1 MEVAV
6 SAPQLALDPQPT
18 LNVAPGV
25 CEPQSPTPM
34 PHATYAEL
42 LASPAIASP
51 SPKVRRWGHQVPCSL
66 EARLQA
72 LETDSDHSVPRGSP
86 SATSPGRPRL
96 PRTLSLSAGPAEDV
110 PKKQPLQE
118 WSPVR
123 VMQSLPSD
131 ASEDGPEGCEGGGG
145 EEGPTSDLAE
155 AAGISGKEVL
165 TSAPLRVLVPRND
178 CGPLLAPPA
187 ILVGADVAAE
197 DKENVHRQEIEKE
210 NVPRLDG
217 PSLLSSPSR

>member
-6 SAPQLALDPQPT
+6 SAPQLALDPDPPST
-18 LNVAPGV
+18 LNVAPAV
-25 CEPQSPTPM
+25 FEPQSPIPT

-51 SPKVRRWGHQVPCSL
+51 SPKIRRWGHRAPCSL

-72 LETDSDHSVPRGSP
+72 LETNSDHNVPRGSP
-86 SATSPGRPRL
+86 SATSPGRPRA
-96 PRTLSLSAGPAEDV
+96 PRALSLSAGPAEGV

-145 EEGPTSDLAE
+145 GEGPPSDLSKE
-155 AAGISGKEVL
+155 AAGVL
-165 TSAPLRVLVPRND
+165 MSAPLRILGPRND

-217 PSLLSSPSR
+217 PLLLSSPSR